1 MRETESYFIFI
12 SFHYYTLHRN
22 HDRLEWILGPKCVRT
37 LTTTPTWLLNTSEP
51 IEKLGCSVVRDDP
64 KFRIQQASE
73 NIFPSMISFRASPP
87 SQELGAIGPGIAPQG
102 DVSARSSSR
111 AAGILQQ
118 HTLPGI
124 DAFFAHCADPFRN
137 SAETTDT
144 SLDCRCSPDLS
155 LHVDLLASSLRFWS
169 PFPCSSA
176 PGGCQRWLKGLPGG
190 FKGPFNPSSRS

>member
-1 MRETESYFIFI
+1 MNTGAKMRMNP
-12 SFHYYTLHRN
+12 H
-22 HDRLEWILGPKCVRT
+22 HDSDMASKYKWTHWKVGLQHCSWRPKVQ
-37 LTTTPTWLLNTSEP
+37 NS
-51 IEKLGCSVVRDDP
+51 G
-64 KFRIQQASE
+64 IQQASE
-73 NIFPSMISFRASPP
+73 NISSMISFRASPS

-111 AAGILQQ
+111 AAGILQR

-124 DAFFAHCADPFRN
+124 DAFFAHWADPFRN